1 MSNMPG
7 LRLAYWAGM
16 PARPPVSLRMP
27 SMTTLFW
34 MYKSSSS
41 AYLNL
46 FPSIVMVYIK
56 APSIPLMM

>member
-1 MSNMPG
+1 
-7 LRLAYWAGM
+7 
-16 PARPPVSLRMP
+16 MP